1 MLWQLE
7 HGEHEAVIRE
17 QMRINKM
24 PAPKWIAEKPELA
37 FGLEFY
43 FLAFWELNGT
53 RMVTQGGEGPIP
65 WTSYNEYGRRHAVCG
80 LEFDRFVFVMRY
92 MDNEYL
98 TYKRKRSEKISAGLE
113 KKAKKSPRPFNP
125 REKKPLGH

>member
-17 QMRINKM
+17 QMHINKM
-24 PAPKWIAEKPELA
+24 PAPKWIAEKPELI

-43 FLAFWELNGT
+43 YLAFWELNGT
-53 RMVTQGGEGPIP
+53 RQVTQGGEGPIP
-65 WTSYNEYGRRHAVCG
+65 WTSYNDYCQRHNVRG

-98 TYKRKRSEKISAGLE
+98 TYKYKKAEKISAGAG
-113 KKAKKSPRPFNP
+113 KKAKKTSRPFNP
-125 REKKPLGH
+125 KEKKPLGH